1 MLVAFSAGGAGTRA
15 NVFLTRYILC
25 VGYGFC
31 EEGGVVAVT
40 TRAAY
45 SLLEI
50 FLCRV
55 AFL

>member
-15 NVFLTRYILC
+15 NVFLARYILC